1 MNCVA
6 AWLLTLLEVCLSPI
20 GMAKAD
26 ASDSKPVLRIF
37 GAGTTCVDWS
47 AMGSQS
53 GQCVYDIA

>member
-26 ASDSKPVLRIF
+26 ASDSKRVLRTF
-37 GAGTTCVDWS
+37 GAGATCVDWS